1 MERRS
6 SHTHLQAESPIAADK
21 WGARTGS
28 GWWAMRK
35 APPPQEQ
42 AFCLLL
48 LAGKGKEAG
57 ILQPSVSRW
66 RVELS
71 WYHHVSLKVTYR
83 GGPYLETSGYIN
95 LTGIIS
101 SDSCLSA
108 SGQLM
113 THSIAQTL
121 ILLKKPIFFSPVTFK
136 TIQIWPNNKDLMK
149 GLLEPVRLPGCN
161 KSFDLV
167 PFWYS
172 VLVIARSIWVTI
184 LLVF

>member
-1 MERRS
+1 MERRAS
-6 SHTHLQAESPIAADK
+6 RTHLQAESPIAADK

-48 LAGKGKEAG
+48 LAGKGEEAR

-83 GGPYLETSGYIN
+83 GGLYLETSGCIN

-121 ILLKKPIFFSPVTFK
+121 ILLKKNFFLVLSLLKLSKSDRIIK
-136 TIQIWPNNKDLMK
+136 TWWK
-149 GLLEPVRLPGCN
+149 GCWSQSGFQDATNLLL
-161 KSFDLV
+161 
-167 PFWYS
+167 
-172 VLVIARSIWVTI
+172 T
-184 LLVF
+184 